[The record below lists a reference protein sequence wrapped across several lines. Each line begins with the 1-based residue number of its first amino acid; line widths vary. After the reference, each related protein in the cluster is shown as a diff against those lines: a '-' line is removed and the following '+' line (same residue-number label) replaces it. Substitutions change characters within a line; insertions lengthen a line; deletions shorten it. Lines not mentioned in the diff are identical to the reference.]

1 MQICPNCGRQRPDT
15 DTHCDVCGHILP
27 LAVPELGTR
36 TIKLDNSI
44 YEALEPSRRWGTA
57 YFGQQNRIE
66 LRVRDNGAPLVL
78 PVEERI
84 VIGRFHDE
92 PDVPQPDV
100 DLGPFGALDRGVSR
114 THLAVARERDTV
126 SIADLGSSNG
136 TFLNG
141 MRLIAYERRILRD
154 GDEVRLGRLVL
165 RVAFV

>member
-1 MQICPNCGRQRPDT
+1 MQICPNCGRQRPDS

-36 TIKLDNSI
+36 TIKLDNEI

-66 LRVRDNGAPLVL
+66 LRSRDHPQSLVL
-78 PVEERI
+78 PVEDRL

-100 DLGPFGALDRGVSR
+100 DLSPFDAMDRGVSR
-114 THLAVARERDTV
+114 THLAVAREKDTI

-141 MRLIAYERRILRD
+141 QRLMPHEPRILRD
-154 GDEVRLGRLVL
+154 GDELRLGRLVL

>member
-1 MQICPNCGRQRPDT
+1 MQICPNCRRERPDSET
-15 DTHCDVCGHILP
+15 YCDVCGHILP
-27 LAVPELGTR
+27 LAMPELRTR
-36 TIKLDNSI
+36 TIKLDSAI

-66 LRVRDNGAPLVL
+66 LRFRDRAPTLLL
-78 PVEERI
+78 PIVDRL
-84 VIGRFHDE
+84 VIGRFHEE

-100 DLGPFGALDRGVSR
+100 DLGPFDALDRGVSR
-114 THLAVARERDTV
+114 NHVAVAREKDTI

-141 MRLIAYERRILRD
+141 QRLMPHEPRILRD
-154 GDEVRLGRLVL
+154 GDEVRMGRLVI